1 MISTDIAA
9 LRAISKP
16 TLDRRYGI
24 SLMTT
29 DEYPLYYRMI
39 TKCGCTTVI
48 NLIYYLHT
56 GQQQQDPNAIHKNE
70 DLVPKAE
77 YVTNTQI
84 RNSPYS
90 FIVIRNPIKRFMSLY
105 YDKLL
110 SPTQRGKPN
119 RIGKYFIENG
129 LVDPNAGQDVDKH
142 RENCINSIKWINK
155 NLAGQTDQKKNFHW
169 RPQTMRLKQVY
180 SLNFNVLMLEDLN
193 YQLIKTLSPLIPHIA
208 EAIEAISAKNVSP
221 KPVPAD
227 AILDDT
233 LRQLITDTYSDDTK
247 IYNEVAAYWRDQ

>member
-16 TLDRRYGI
+16 KLGRSYGG

-39 TKCGCTTVI
+39 TKCGCTTII

-56 GQQQQDPNAIHKNE
+56 GHVQKNQNAIHKNE
-70 DLVPKAE
+70 GLVPKADM
-77 YVTNTQI
+77 VTNDEI

-90 FIVIRNPIKRFMSLY
+90 FIVIRDPVKRFMSLY
-105 YDKLL
+105 YDKLFTKTP
-110 SPTQRGKPN
+110 SH
-119 RIGKYFIENG
+119 IGKYFVENG
-129 LVDPNAGQDVDKH
+129 LVDLNAGTNADKH
-142 RENCINSIKWINK
+142 RENCINAIKWIDK
-155 NLAGQTDQKKNFHW
+155 NLAGQTNQKKNFHW
-169 RPQTMRLKQVY
+169 RPQIMRLKQVY

-193 YQLIKTLSPLIPHIA
+193 YQLIKILKPLIPDIEA
-208 EAIEAISAKNVSP
+208 AIETVSIKNVSP

-233 LRQLITDTYSDDTK
+233 LRQLITNTYSDDTK
-247 IYNEVAAYWRDQ
+247 IYNEVAAYWRDH

>member
-16 TLDRRYGI
+16 ELGRSYGGN
-24 SLMTT
+24 LMTT

-39 TKCGCTTVI
+39 TKCGCTTII

-56 GQQQQDPNAIHKNE
+56 GHVQDNPNAIHQNE
-70 DLVPKAE
+70 GLVPKADK
-77 YVTNTQI
+77 VTNEEI

-90 FIVIRNPIKRFMSLY
+90 FIVIRDPVKRFMSLY
-105 YDKLL
+105 YDKLY
-110 SPTQRGKPN
+110 TKTPN

-129 LVDPNAGQDVDKH
+129 LVDLDAGVDIDMH
-142 RENCINSIKWINK
+142 RENCIRAIKWINK

-169 RPQTMRLKQVY
+169 RPQMMRLKHVY

-193 YQLIKTLSPLIPHIA
+193 YQLIKTLQPLIPNI
-208 EAIEAISAKNVSP
+208 EQAIETVSVKNVSP

-227 AILDDT
+227 AILNDE
-233 LRQLITDTYSDDTK
+233 LRQLITNTYASDTK
-247 IYNEVAAYWRDQ
+247 IYNEVAAYWRNH